1 MKIEICLDK
10 QELQG
15 NKMVKFEVRESD
27 GVNIGTFLVGK
38 GGIRWQQAKASKNA
52 KAKSWREVIAWLEA
66 HGRTVTK

>member
-1 MKIEICLDK
+1 MKIQICLDK

-15 NKMVKFEVRESD
+15 TKMAKFEVRDSD
-27 GVNIGTFLVGK
+27 GSNIGTFLVGK

-52 KAKSWREVIAWLEA
+52 KAKSWREVIRWLEE